1 MHSPLPKN
9 NNPKFYHLRNKIHKP
24 GHTLHLQVLTRRQQL
39 ALKQLHDDEEG
50 AEGKKGKK
58 GKGKGKGRGK
68 GKGKGKGK
76 TKNKGKGAVSPK
88 KPQKKVTPK
97 KKASPKT
104 KHESS
109 TEDQEPLAKKP
120 RTRKPKVEGT
130 TIPDEPCPPPT
141 SSAAKPK
148 PERKKSVENPKVKE
162 SSPPKTFARRARP
175 ISSPGNLK
183 WDAIRAAFNEEIR
196 PHVVKPSVHEDRQN
210 RPKV

>member
-1 MHSPLPKN
+1 MQSPLPKN

-141 SSAAKPK
+141 SS
-148 PERKKSVENPKVKE
+148 RSQSGRRVLRILR
-162 SSPPKTFARRARP
+162 SRRARLP
-175 ISSPGNLK
+175 KHLLAEHGLFLHLVTSNGM
-183 WDAIRAAFNEEIR
+183 
-196 PHVVKPSVHEDRQN
+196 PSGQPSTKRSALML
-210 RPKV
+210 